1 MRTIADSGKLNALM
15 QPSRTPTANGYTP
28 IPSALQ
34 AGHIMHSKALEADA
48 KQAEASD
55 TFAVFVHDF
64 FMSDFERHSTVEK
77 NTKGNA
83 DAKAWKASARFVLNE
98 VKQAWLE
105 SQGFADLVGEQ
116 RTEKLKGY
124 KTSHSWKCGISDFSQ
139 LVVRDL
145 IEPYLVAVESKKD
158 ERTKS
163 SIVRDLLADARA
175 KDNATKSQEKALQKV
190 VETDEILA
198 DIETLRNEG
207 FSDEAI
213 QNDISILDGGHVITP
228 IWGRMLRAMETL
240 SATDKEAIAQE
251 ILDHGVRVDQVES
264 TKAKGDKPAKRSSL
278 SKFTPD
284 TKVTEL
290 RIREL
295 VRAIETTNA

>member
-28 IPSALQ
+28 IAAALQ
-34 AGHIMHSKALEADA
+34 AGHIMHSKALEADTAQA
-48 KQAEASD
+48 KASD
-55 TFAVFVHDF
+55 AFAEFVHDF
-64 FMSDFERHSTVEK
+64 FMSDFERHSTIEK

-98 VKQAWLE
+98 VKQTWLE

-116 RTEKLKGY
+116 RTEKLKGF
-124 KTSHSWKCGISDFSQ
+124 KVSHNWKCGISDYSQ

-145 IEPYLVAVESKKD
+145 VERYLVLIESKKD
-158 ERTKS
+158 KRTKS
-163 SIVRDLLADARA
+163 SIVRDLLEESRA
-175 KDNATKSQEKALQKV
+175 KDRAAKSQEKALQEV

-198 DIETLRNEG
+198 DIETLRSEG

-213 QNDISILDGGHVITP
+213 QNDMSILDGHVITP
-228 IWGRMLRAMETL
+228 FWGKMIRAMQAL
-240 SATDKEAIAQE
+240 SATEKESIAQE
-251 ILDHGVRVDQVES
+251 ILEHGVRVDQVEN
-264 TKAKGDKPAKRSSL
+264 TKAKGKTPAKRSSL

>member
-34 AGHIMHSKALEADA
+34 AGHIMHSKALEADTAQA
-48 KQAEASD
+48 KASD
-55 TFAVFVHDF
+55 TFAEFVHDF

-77 NTKGNA
+77 NTKGNS

-116 RTEKLKGY
+116 KTEKLKGF
-124 KTSHSWKCGISDFSQ
+124 KVSHNWKCGISDYSQ
-139 LVVRDL
+139 LVIRVL
-145 IEPYLVAVESKKD
+145 IEPYLVAIESKKD
-158 ERTKS
+158 KRTKS

-175 KDNATKSQEKALQKV
+175 KDNATKSQENALRKV

-213 QNDISILDGGHVITP
+213 QNDMSILDGHVITP
-228 IWGRMLRAMETL
+228 CWGKMIRAMETL

-251 ILDHGVRVDQVES
+251 ILDHGVRVDQVEN

-278 SKFTPD
+278 SKFTAD
-284 TKVTEL
+284 TKVSEL

-295 VRAIETTNA
+295 VRTIENTNA

>member
-34 AGHIMHSKALEADA
+34 AGHIMHSKALEADTAQA
-48 KQAEASD
+48 KASD
-55 TFAVFVHDF
+55 AFAEFVHDF

-116 RTEKLKGY
+116 RTEKLKGF
-124 KTSHSWKCGISDFSQ
+124 KVSHNWKCGISDYSQ

-145 IEPYLVAVESKKD
+145 VERYLVLIESKKD
-158 ERTKS
+158 KRTKS
-163 SIVRDLLADARA
+163 SIVRDLLEESRA
-175 KDNATKSQEKALQKV
+175 KDRAAKAQEKALQTV

-207 FSDEAI
+207 FTDEAI
-213 QNDISILDGGHVITP
+213 QNDMSILDGHVITP
-228 IWGRMLRAMETL
+228 FWGKMIRAMQAL
-240 SATDKEAIAQE
+240 SATEKEAIAQE
-251 ILDHGVRVDQVES
+251 ILEHGVRVDQVES
-264 TKAKGDKPAKRSSL
+264 TKAKGKTPAKRSSL